1 MVSLC
6 LQEMSR
12 FMFVFVVERFT
23 ANVHEFSF
31 ITVKR
36 EV

>member
-1 MVSLC
+1 MNLRG
-6 LQEMSR
+6 E